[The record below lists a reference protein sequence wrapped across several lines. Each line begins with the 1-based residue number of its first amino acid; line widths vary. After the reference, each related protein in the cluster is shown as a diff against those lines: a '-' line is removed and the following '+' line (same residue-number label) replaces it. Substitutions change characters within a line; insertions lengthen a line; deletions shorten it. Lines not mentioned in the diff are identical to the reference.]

1 MSDSIFIN
9 DQVINYFNDIADE
22 LTQKVTGQKI
32 YFLGIDKET
41 TVVDQLYGGAMKTN
55 FKEPIAVYA
64 LINIAT
70 WESEM
75 EHGQI
80 KEAPTVEVYLTRKNL
95 GLIGFSTARSVI
107 GQYFVWGE
115 RLWEILSCVSKQL
128 VFGEPDWAFGAT
140 MNCKQAMNITASQL
154 AYIKTLSAPEPP
166 SGLDIEGS
174 ENSIT
179 ITIQP

>member
-1 MSDSIFIN
+1 MSDSIYIRAQEIDF
-9 DQVINYFNDIADE
+9 FNDLADE

-80 KEAPTVEVYLTRKNL
+80 KEAPTIEVYLTKKNL
-95 GLIGFSTARSVI
+95 GLIGFSTARSVM

-115 RLWEILSCVSKQL
+115 RLYEILSCVSKQL
-128 VFGEPDWAFGAT
+128 VFGEPDWTFGAT

-154 AYIKTLSAPEPP
+154 AYIKTLTTESVPA
-166 SGLDIEGS
+166 
-174 ENSIT
+174 T
-179 ITIQP
+179 